1 MKTQTSVVAN
11 NTALKTSNE
20 VVSKIN
26 EALLAETSFFRLITT
41 AGATAA
47 AQLDE
52 KDFNNSVTAVMACYN
67 QALSKFTNSK
77 GAKAYFKNGMLA
89 ASLGKAPITVETVE
103 KGEVKEVHTTADK
116 LLKGSKAQLEKA
128 MPAIRDELEV
138 KHGLSN
144 NRKETRAPQQPT
156 GKKVEAGNFKPTA
169 AGKAAP
175 TAPIVPAK
183 NATPAT
189 QAKVQQ
195 QQFELKRDE
204 AIKTIEANTKDAKFM
219 AELKTMLAAQGYN
232 LTKKRAAKK

>member
-1 MKTQTSVVAN
+1 MKTQTSVNAN
-11 NTALKTSNE
+11 NTTLKTSSE

-41 AGATAA
+41 AGATASS
-47 AQLDE
+47 QLDE

-103 KGEVKEVHTTADK
+103 KGEVKEIHTTADK
-116 LLKGSKAQLEKA
+116 VLKGSKAQLEKA

-138 KHGLSN
+138 KHGLAN
-144 NRKETRAPQQPT
+144 TRKTLRGAQNT
-156 GKKVEAGNFKPTA
+156 GKKVEAGNNKSTA
-169 AGKAAP
+169 VGKTTP

-189 QAKVQQ
+189 QAKVQA

-219 AELKTMLAAQGYN
+219 AELKTMLAKQGYN
-232 LTKKRAAKK
+232 LTKKRTAKK